1 MSIGRQKN
9 FFKIKSQHR
18 YSYGGVLRN
27 KRLGRGQ
34 RPLPTREPIHV
45 VFKINKNHYLTK
57 SLRSPK
63 CFALIQRL
71 LKKYS
76 IRFFVKVEQASIQHD
91 HLHLL
96 LRAPRRCQIHHFFRV
111 FAGQISQQLQAVIEA
126 PSQRV
131 TGTPEKSERK
141 KSLWKYRPFSRVVK
155 SYRAYKIVRDYIQ
168 LNEQEAL
175 GKISYQKNRLR
186 GLSSGDWTILWT

>member
-1 MSIGRQKN
+1 MGIGRQKN
-9 FFKIKSQHR
+9 FFKIKSEHR
-18 YSYGGVLRN
+18 YSYGGILRN

-34 RPLPTREPIHV
+34 RPLSTSDPIHV

-57 SLRSPK
+57 SLCSPK
-63 CFALIQRL
+63 CFALVHRI

-76 IRFFVKVEQASIQHD
+76 LLFFVKMEQVSIQND
-91 HLHLL
+91 HFHLL

-111 FAGQISQQLQAVIEA
+111 LAGQISQQLQE
-126 PSQRV
+126 V
-131 TGTPEKSERK
+131 TGTSESPEGK

-155 SYRAYKIVRDYIQ
+155 GYRAYEIVRDYIK
-168 LNEQEAL
+168 LNEKESL